1 MAETRGPEQAPR
13 VAVIAWPTTEL
24 PALLEANDA
33 VVCCARA
40 PGSRAAVDALV
51 TEMLTATILTAPDV
65 VRTPNGKPYLA
76 SPDARRPLN
85 FNVSH
90 SGEVL
95 LVALSRSVEVG
106 VDVELVRVVPEW
118 RTIADRMFDAHTRS
132 QLSADIARGDTE
144 GDAFIRHWCRLEAAV
159 KATGAGLFG
168 PRPSTSAS
176 ENAPRNAQHRSA
188 PTRIIDL
195 PDLPLPAST
204 ARYHGALALCL

>member
-13 VAVIAWPTTEL
+13 VAVIAWPSTEL

-33 VVCCARA
+33 VVCCAHA
-40 PGSRAAVDALV
+40 PGGRTAVDALV
-51 TEMLTATILTAPDV
+51 TEMLTATILSEPGIA
-65 VRTPNGKPYLA
+65 RTPNGKPYLV
-76 SPDARRPLN
+76 SPEARRALN

-95 LVALSRSVEVG
+95 LVALSRTVEVG

-118 RTIADRMFDAHTRS
+118 RTIADRMFDARTRS
-132 QLSADIARGDTE
+132 QLGADLARGDAE
-144 GDAFIRHWCRLEAAV
+144 GDAFIRYWCRLEAAV

-168 PRPSTSAS
+168 AGPPAS
-176 ENAPRNAQHRSA
+176 PQDDAPRNAPHGRA